1 MKTCCLRKALEQL
14 GAARTFTKTA
24 NNGCLVSAYS
34 KVNFGLINLIIN
46 NSINKMLLIL
56 LRNIIT

>member
-14 GAARTFTKTA
+14 GAARTYDFTKTA

-34 KVNFGLINLIIN
+34 KVNFGLININ
-46 NSINKMLLIL
+46 NI
-56 LRNIIT
+56 